1 MLNTVFRSSGLIGC
15 WVAVVAMILGMSVA
29 MGANLSTTALVLALG
44 VAPGIV
50 IAHLAH
56 GAASPSVAETLY
68 APHRQLC

>member
-1 MLNTVFRSSGLIGC
+1 
-15 WVAVVAMILGMSVA
+15 MILGMSVA